1 MIVAGV
7 VIETLPGKAPG
18 LVPRLARMEGL
29 RIHGGDGDRR
39 LAAVWTASDA
49 QTLERL
55 AEALVASV
63 PDVVGVF
70 PTFVG
75 QSEDAIGP
83 GARCAAIDGHD
94 GPQGERDAGR

>member
-49 QTLERL
+49 HTLERF

-75 QSEDAIGP
+75 KSEDG
-83 GARCAAIDGHD
+83 GG
-94 GPQGERDAGR
+94 